1 MDLDNPA
8 IPSTSKETDFLI
20 VSVPTLC
27 ELYNDLDT
35 TKRELRIMIDQVTK
49 MAKWMQDCK
58 RIRLRLKRKYLL
70 LRRLNKKRCSSIA
83 YQRFRN
89 LVTEIKK
96 ERKMR
101 IKLQV
106 EVLCQSPHT
115 VKTTVKR
122 QKNYIYIYIILYICI
137 CLFF

>member
-1 MDLDNPA
+1 MDSDNPA
-8 IPSTSKETDFLI
+8 IPSTSKDTDFLI

-35 TKRELRIMIDQVTK
+35 TKRELSIMIDQVTK

-70 LRRLNKKRCSSIA
+70 LRRLKKKHCSSIA

-89 LVTEIKK
+89 LVTEMKK
-96 ERKMR
+96 EHKMR
-101 IKLQV
+101 IQLQV
-106 EVLCQSPHT
+106 ELYCQSLHT
-115 VKTTVKR
+115 VKTTVKIHT
-122 QKNYIYIYIILYICI
+122 NYIYIYI
-137 CLFF
+137 